1 MDFIGTGVGV
11 GIEICPVKAP
21 DIDFKDLIFANRRR
35 LHKFISDSGSELASK
50 SILLPSSEV
59 VLRDESN
66 MELPGWRQTSNL
78 YYVLGKFALPDVF
91 VLIKIA
97 DELSYHLILPNYNT
111 RDIVFSGNYPN
122 KTELSL
128 LFHLDG
134 VYNVDQLL
142 DLIQGEDLITPSKL
156 WDGKIIP
163 GTIIR
168 AE

>member
-1 MDFIGTGVGV
+1 MKNSTLKSINQSKIQLILIFVLSSISMIYLYIGMDFIGTGVGV

-59 VLRDESN
+59 VLRDESD

-97 DELSYHLILPNYNT
+97 DELSYHLILPNYK
-111 RDIVFSGNYPN
+111 P
-122 KTELSL
+122 
-128 LFHLDG
+128 
-134 VYNVDQLL
+134 
-142 DLIQGEDLITPSKL
+142 
-156 WDGKIIP
+156 
-163 GTIIR
+163 
-168 AE
+168 